1 MALNTIFSIILIW
14 SPQIQLPI
22 TWCWTFGIADD
33 NENILNKV
41 TTELRIFSFDS
52 SIIIL
57 ICYIGLNLS
66 DYLYTLGRFLKV
78 PWNML
83 WVELF
88 IYYSTAMIDSAESS
102 RSQCIILL
110 VLLIEHWIN
119 TNIIPSRFYLYTIGS
134 A

>member
-33 NENILNKV
+33 NENILNKE
-41 TTELRIFSFDS
+41 TTESQIFSFDP

-57 ICYIGLNLS
+57 IYYIELNLS
-66 DYLYTLGRFLKV
+66 DHLYTLGRFLKV

-88 IYYSTAMIDSAESS
+88 IYYKSY
-102 RSQCIILL
+102 L
-110 VLLIEHWIN
+110 LLIDHKESPW
-119 TNIIPSRFYLYTIGS
+119 TADGPFPLD